1 MSLRHTPASA
11 ALRAIAMLA
20 AAGVAPV
27 ALAEEPVAAP
37 PPPASA
43 TGPAQVSLEAS
54 EVRGNQ
60 ELPKVLYIV
69 PWKDPAMVAVAGR
82 PVNSLV
88 DEALAPVDRDVF
100 RRQGRYFEQLYG
112 AGRGQRPEQPAGTGD
127 TPRD

>member
-27 ALAEEPVAAP
+27 ALAEEPAAVPAP
-37 PPPASA
+37 PAPAP
-43 TGPAQVSLEAS
+43 GPAQVSLEAS
-54 EVRGNQ
+54 EVRGNPQ
-60 ELPKVLYIV
+60 LPMVLYIV
-69 PWKDPAMVAVAGR
+69 PCKHPAMVAVAGR

>member
-1 MSLRHTPASA
+1 MTMRHTPTSA

-27 ALAEEPVAAP
+27 ALAEEPA

-43 TGPAQVSLEAS
+43 PGPAQVSLEAS

-112 AGRGQRPEQPAGTGD
+112 AGRGQRPDQPAGTGE

>member
-11 ALRAIAMLA
+11 ALRAIALLA

-27 ALAEEPVAAP
+27 ALAEEPVAAAG
-37 PPPASA
+37 PPATAA

-112 AGRGQRPEQPAGTGD
+112 AGRGQRPAGTGE

>member
-27 ALAEEPVAAP
+27 ALAEEPVAAA
-37 PPPASA
+37 PPPAAA

-112 AGRGQRPEQPAGTGD
+112 AGRGQRPEQPAGTGE

>member
-1 MSLRHTPASA
+1 MSLRQTPASA

-27 ALAEEPVAAP
+27 ALAEEP
-37 PPPASA
+37 PASTPA
-43 TGPAQVSLEAS
+43 PAPDAGPAQVSLEAS

-112 AGRGQRPEQPAGTGD
+112 AGRDRRPEQPAGTGK
-127 TPRD
+127 TPGE

>member
-1 MSLRHTPASA
+1 MTMRHTPASA

-20 AAGVAPV
+20 TAGVAPV
-27 ALAEEPVAAP
+27 ALAEEPAPAA

-43 TGPAQVSLEAS
+43 PGPAQVSLEAS

-112 AGRGQRPEQPAGTGD
+112 AGRGQRPEQPAGTGE